1 MQLKVSLLTVNCFF
15 FFFYFF
21 FFLFLLF
28 LFFFFFSFS
37 FSFFFFFFFFY
48 FSFLFFL
55 SFSQILVKLVIYLLN
70 MYFLYL
76 PRQWSLNWSL
86 HPHSISLVLRSSF
99 SLIKNKGKKDIFV
112 SALNYKICNKVNFM
126 FSLNSISPLTVLLPT
141 DAQFWYQL
149 TRPATI
155 HFSTI
160 RYVSQYSCHDMIHDT
175 IHNNKTRRV
184 LPCVLLVGSEVCTA
198 DWKHACVCCV
208 RYLEYNTKHCS
219 AWIFLLS
226 LFGKSPCI
234 RTKKRKEGEH

>member
-21 FFLFLLF
+21 FFFFFLL
-28 LFFFFFSFS
+28 FFFFSFS
-37 FSFFFFFFFFY
+37 FSFFFFFFFFFFY

-70 MYFLYL
+70 MHFLYL

-160 RYVSQYSCHDMIHDT
+160 RYISRYSCHDMIHDT
-175 IHNNKTRRV
+175 IRYITTKQEGYCLVSCSWAQKSVQLTSLV
-184 LPCVLLVGSEVCTA
+184 LNITLNTAQHGFFSSVYSENR
-198 DWKHACVCCV
+198 HA
-208 RYLEYNTKHCS
+208 
-219 AWIFLLS
+219 
-226 LFGKSPCI
+226 
-234 RTKKRKEGEH
+234 